1 MSRCVI
7 LSACPVSPALAAALR
22 ETLRC
27 GDSVL
32 FKASN
37 RMDLKKVIELTG
49 IS

>member
-1 MSRCVI
+1 MDDNSFGAR
-7 LSACPVSPALAAALR
+7 LAAALR